1 MVVVQRWYR
10 ERLVGDATT
19 TTRIERE
26 RERGGQGVRGGGKG
40 VQYDIIN
47 CSTMPP
53 ACRHGG
59 HEGTGAF
66 PWSRPIARSS
76 YGGNF
81 IKWILIDAVLKL
93 TI

>member
-1 MVVVQRWYR
+1 MRQGLVVVSMVVVQRWYR

-19 TTRIERE
+19 TTRR
-26 RERGGQGVRGGGKG
+26 RGEGGRGFRGGGKG

-59 HEGTGAF
+59 HEVPGLSPGADQLRGRRTEEISLSGF
-66 PWSRPIARSS
+66 
-76 YGGNF
+76 
-81 IKWILIDAVLKL
+81 L
-93 TI
+93 